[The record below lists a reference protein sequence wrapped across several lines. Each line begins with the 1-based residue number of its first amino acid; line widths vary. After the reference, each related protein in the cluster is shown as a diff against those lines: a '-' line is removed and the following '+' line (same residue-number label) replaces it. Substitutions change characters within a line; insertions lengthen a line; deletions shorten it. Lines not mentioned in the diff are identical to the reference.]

1 MDLRARIIGRLLSG
15 IGDLFPV
22 ATGNVVWGITPLV
35 LSCFLTDKEPPL
47 DLIVSVRA
55 VLTAQDGM
63 VFVFE
68 DQGPHVLPGGP
79 REKSEHVLE
88 TLAREI
94 SEEVGCAI
102 VGEPQPLGFFEL
114 RNDGPRNYHVVFKAT
129 AGAVTRVPVDPNVHG
144 GRFVSRKEALA
155 MDIPWAERVFLE
167 AT

>member
-1 MDLRARIIGRLLSG
+1 
-15 IGDLFPV
+15 
-22 ATGNVVWGITPLV
+22 PLG
-35 LSCFLTDKEPPL
+35 
-47 DLIVSVRA
+47 LIVSGRA

-68 DQGPHVLPGGP
+68 DQGPHVLPGGR

-114 RNDGPRNYHVVFKAT
+114 RNDGPRPEGHPYPYPSKYQGVLKET
-129 AGAVTRVPVDPNVHG
+129 AGAGNGGTVDTTVPG
-144 GRFVSRKEALA
+144 
-155 MDIPWAERVFLE
+155 ERCL
-167 AT
+167 